1 MIDMDMGK
9 VLGAATGG
17 IGNWALPLDSA
28 LHVATSVATLIYIV
42 LKIRE
47 QLNKGK
53 P

>member
-1 MIDMDMGK
+1 MIDLDLGK

-17 IGNWALPLDSA
+17 IGNWALPLDSV
-28 LHVATSVATLIYIV
+28 LHIAISLATLFYIL